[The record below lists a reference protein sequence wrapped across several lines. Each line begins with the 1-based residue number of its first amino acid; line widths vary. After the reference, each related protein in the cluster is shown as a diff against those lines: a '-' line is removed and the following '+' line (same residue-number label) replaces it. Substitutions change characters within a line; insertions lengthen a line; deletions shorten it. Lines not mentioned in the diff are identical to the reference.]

1 MFVLT
6 FVRYVKLYI
15 DEVESNDGRILRQNI
30 FRKVLQ
36 FFRFHQ
42 LSY

>member
-15 DEVESNDGRILRQNI
+15 DEVESNDGRLLKQNN
-30 FRKVLQ
+30 F
-36 FFRFHQ
+36 
-42 LSY
+42 